1 VHAIFHV
8 IISEFALL
16 RSFLWGGWH
25 DFHIHYTALS
35 SIAFSKLK
43 IIVKYYLRMEKSDKS
58 LILVSNRLPF
68 QLLEQDD
75 QLTMKQSDGGLVTA
89 LISYFIAESNRDVFQ
104 QKKWF
109 WLRRLSRKKMEEIQ
123 KAI

>member
-1 VHAIFHV
+1 ML
-8 IISEFALL
+8 SSPNLL
-16 RSFLWGGWH
+16 CCDPFFGGWH

-75 QLTMKQSDGGLVTA
+75 QLTMKPLC
-89 LISYFIAESNRDVFQ
+89 IST
-104 QKKWF
+104 KKMVWF
-109 WLRRLSRKKMEEIQ
+109 CRLSRKKMEKIQ
-123 KAI
+123 KTI